1 MAFQWL
7 SQKLHL
13 ASNPGELH
21 SEALVAA
28 QRFDADELYLL
39 QKTWN
44 DLADRTNGKGI
55 DKETFL
61 QFFPLNGLLGE
72 RLFAQVRF
80 NNLLLQI
87 LIKIY

>member
-21 SEALVAA
+21 SEARVAA

-39 QKTWN
+39 QKTWK
-44 DLADRTNGKGI
+44 DLKKYLKSIQTYY
-55 DKETFL
+55 
-61 QFFPLNGLLGE
+61 
-72 RLFAQVRF
+72 
-80 NNLLLQI
+80 LLLI
-87 LIKIY
+87 FTKTI